1 MYSNASP
8 FSSSPFGGTRV
19 PSNVYHR
26 VGVETSVSTAS
37 PHDLVKLLFEGFF
50 AAVAQAKGG
59 IQANDVNLKAKG
71 ISKAVAIIDEG
82 LKACLDMQQGGQLAT
97 NLWNLY
103 EYVSLRLTQ
112 ANLKNDI
119 AMLDECVQLISPIRD
134 SWAQISTQAN
144 AVNTRQEV
152 AA

>member
-1 MYSNASP
+1 MYPNANP
-8 FSSSPFGGTRV
+8 FSSVPFGGARI
-19 PSNVYHR
+19 PSNVYRR

-37 PHDLVKLLFEGFF
+37 PHDLVKLLFEGYFE
-50 AAVAQAKGG
+50 AIAQAKGG
-59 IQANDVNLKAKG
+59 IQTNDIALKAKG

-82 LKACLDMQQGGQLAT
+82 LKACLDMKQGGQLST

-112 ANLKNDI
+112 ANLKNDL
-119 AMLDECVQLISPIRD
+119 ALLDECVQLITPIRD
-134 SWAQISTQAN
+134 SWVQISSQAN
-144 AVNTRQEV
+144 TANVRQEV